1 MNCTC
6 VHTFPLRRFIVAISG
21 ASGAV
26 YGVRMLEILR
36 DLPGIESHLVVS
48 NAGWRNIELEMDM
61 DRAFIEGLAGQVHDV
76 RDVGAS
82 IASGSFACSGMVI
95 APCSMRTLA
104 AVAHGLGD
112 NLLTRAAD
120 VMLKERRRLVLLVRE
135 SPLHLA
141 HLRNMVS
148 VTEMGGIICPPV
160 PAFYLH
166 PQTIGDIVN
175 DSVARTLD
183 LLDVPHNLSP
193 GWEGVELAEAA

>member
-1 MNCTC
+1 MTDA
-6 VHTFPLRRFIVAISG
+6 PRRIIVAISG

-26 YGVRMLEILR
+26 YGMRLLQVLGHT
-36 DLPGIESHLVVS
+36 PGIESHLVVS
-48 NAGWRNIELEMDM
+48 DAGWRNIGLELNM
-61 DRAFIEGLAGQVHDV
+61 DRAGIERMADHAHDA
-76 RDVGAS
+76 RNVGAA

-135 SPLHLA
+135 SPLHLT

-166 PQTIGDIVN
+166 PQSIGDIVN
-175 DSVARTLD
+175 HSVARALD
-183 LLDVPHNLSP
+183 LLDVPHTLVP
-193 GWEGVELAEAA
+193 RWEGAALDATCCGC